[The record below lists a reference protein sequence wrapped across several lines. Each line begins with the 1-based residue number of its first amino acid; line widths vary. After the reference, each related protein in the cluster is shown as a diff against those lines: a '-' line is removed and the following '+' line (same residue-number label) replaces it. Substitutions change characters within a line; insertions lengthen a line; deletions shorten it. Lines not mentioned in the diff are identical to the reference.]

1 MDEIYFCS
9 RNKEFD
15 LLSLSNFAELDYP
28 ISNGLEVGFITS
40 EGAYQHAKYR
50 VMDPEYALDVIFEA
64 RARTP
69 ENGKLMKKLGSMTMY
84 LKWKKAKM
92 TASEFKAKEKADW
105 WPKSDS
111 SMLLILKEK
120 FSKNPRFLKSL
131 LATGTKPLHESI
143 SRGGSNHWTFRKQ
156 PKVGADRGG
165 DALGRLLQIVRAE
178 S

>member
-1 MDEIYFCS
+1 MVEIFFCS
-9 RNKEFD
+9 RNKEFEKF
-15 LLSLSNFAELDYP
+15 SLSNFAELDYP
-28 ISNGLEVGFITS
+28 ISNGFITS

-50 VMDPEYALDVIFEA
+50 VMDPEYALEIIFEA

-84 LKWKKAKM
+84 LNWNKSKM
-92 TASEFKAKEKADW
+92 TASEFKSKEKEDW

-111 SMLLILKEK
+111 SMLLVLKEK
-120 FSKNPRFLKSL
+120 FSKNPRFLESL
-131 LATGTKPLHESI
+131 LASGTKPLHESI
-143 SRGGSNHWTFRKQ
+143 SRGGPNHWTFRK
-156 PKVGADRGG
+156 PKVGDESDRGG